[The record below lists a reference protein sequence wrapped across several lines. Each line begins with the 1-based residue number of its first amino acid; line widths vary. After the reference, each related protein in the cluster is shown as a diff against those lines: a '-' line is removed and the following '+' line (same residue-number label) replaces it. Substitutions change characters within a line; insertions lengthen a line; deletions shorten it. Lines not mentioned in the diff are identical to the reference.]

1 MREVRDDGARY
12 VGPFASRLA
21 AEPAVAALHEVVPLR
36 QCTRR
41 LSVRGRSAACALAEM
56 GRCGAPCTG
65 SQSVEDYAAVVAEAA
80 AVLGGDAREVVAA
93 LRERMGLLAGQERF
107 EDAGA
112 VRDRML
118 HLVRAAARA
127 QRLAPLAASPE
138 IVAARRSADGGWEI
152 VWSATA
158 GWPVRRS
165 APRGADPMPYVE
177 ALRATGEVVAPGA
190 GPLPA
195 GTPEETEKVL
205 RWLEAPGV
213 RLVALEGEWT
223 CPVHGAGAARARLEP
238 LAAAP
243 RDAVGFDDPPRRPV
257 RRPVTAPALPGAAP
271 VPLAVTAAG

>member
-1 MREVRDDGARY
+1 M
-12 VGPFASRLA
+12 
-21 AEPAVAALHEVVPLR
+21 VPLR
-36 QCTRR
+36 QCTKK
-41 LSVRGRSAACALAEM
+41 LSVRGRSADCALAQM

-80 AVLGGDAREVVAA
+80 AVLGGDAREVVSA
-93 LRERMGLLAGQERF
+93 LHERMGLLAGQERF

-138 IVAARRSADGGWEI
+138 VVAARRSADGGWE
-152 VWSATA
+152 VVCVRFGRLA
-158 GWPVRRS
+158 GTTTS
-165 APRGADPMPYVE
+165 PRGADPMPYIA
-177 ALRATGEVVAPGA
+177 ALTASAEVVAPGA

-213 RLVALEGEWT
+213 RIVSLEGEWT

-243 RDAVGFDDPPRRPV
+243 RDAVGFDEPALATGSAAPHRAGPPRR
-257 RRPVTAPALPGAAP
+257 RA
-271 VPLAVTAAG
+271 VPLAVTAAGLR